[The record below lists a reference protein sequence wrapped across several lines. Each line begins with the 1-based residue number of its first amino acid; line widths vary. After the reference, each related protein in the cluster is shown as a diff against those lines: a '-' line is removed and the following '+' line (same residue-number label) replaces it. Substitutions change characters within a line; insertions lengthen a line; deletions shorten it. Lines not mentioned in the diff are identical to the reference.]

1 MCGVVCGKFYPAT
14 DVDPGFRE
22 GIGEE
27 FMDEFLNFHCSQSCL
42 DAAVEYAIEN
52 RTCICHEGPDS
63 VALAKIKPVLSTDCR
78 NKDHRFCEGEE
89 SALWPDGE
97 TTIRKCSCSCH
108 PSPKATDAKSAAE
121 QARDDALFALEAL
134 CEEVNAMKTGH
145 TYTLVDCIQGA
156 VDYRKYKSF
165 PESGN
170 EERNG

>member
-1 MCGVVCGKFYPAT
+1 LTIETLEKLEKAVRDQSNAIMHECGSYDASDNTWTCAGERGAFI
-14 DVDPGFRE
+14 E
-22 GIGEE
+22 GL
-27 FMDEFLNFHCSQSCL
+27 DEAHNLISN
-42 DAAVEYAIEN
+42 
-52 RTCICHEGPDS
+52 
-63 VALAKIKPVLSTDCR
+63 ALAKIKPVLSTDCR

-121 QARDDALFALEAL
+121 QERDDALFALQAL

-145 TYTLVDCIQGA
+145 TYTLADCIQGA
-156 VDYRKYKSF
+156 VDYREYNPF